1 MESRGP
7 VSVVKITVDGQ
18 RGRREE
24 RVRLADFLEGM
35 KEEVAGAEDKVVG
48 EHSKEAREADKH
60 TTCREETEDSILS
73 DKGYKVVVEED
84 EASVEVCERPTKA
97 GVRECSR
104 MEVVSRKES
113 SRMEVVCR
121 VFWVSMRLAQAILS
135 FLLPASLIVL
145 RLI

>member
-1 MESRGP
+1 MESQGP

-24 RVRLADFLEGM
+24 RVRLADFLGGRE
-35 KEEVAGAEDKVVG
+35 EEVAGAEDKVVG

-60 TTCREETEDSILS
+60 TTCREETEDRILS
-73 DKGYKVVVEED
+73 DKGYKPVDEED
-84 EASVEVCERPTKA
+84 EAGVKVCGSPTKA
-97 GVRECSR
+97 GVMENSR
-104 MEVVSRKES
+104 MEVVCKKES

-121 VFWVSMRLAQAILS
+121 VFWVSMRLAQALLS

-145 RLI
+145 RWI